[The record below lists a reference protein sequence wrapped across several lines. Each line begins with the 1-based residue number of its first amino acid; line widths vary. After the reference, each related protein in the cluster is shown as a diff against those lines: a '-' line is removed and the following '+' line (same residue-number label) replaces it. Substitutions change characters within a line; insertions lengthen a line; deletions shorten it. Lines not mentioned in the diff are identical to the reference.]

1 MTSTP
6 GPQRGFTLIELMI
19 TVAIVGIIAAIA
31 YPAYTGYLQQA
42 RRAEGKTELLR
53 LVDLQERWFMENSAY
68 TTDIAGDLNWRT
80 SSENGYYALTASTT
94 GGYTFT
100 ATAAGAQSGD
110 SDCPEMTINADGT
123 KAPTGC
129 W

>member
-6 GPQRGFTLIELMI
+6 GPQQGFTLIELMI
-19 TVAIVGIIAAIA
+19 TVAIIGIIAAVA
-31 YPAYTGYLQQA
+31 YPAYSDYMQQA
-42 RRAEGKTELLR
+42 RRAEAKTELLR

-80 SSENGYYALTASTT
+80 SSENGYYTLTASTVD
-94 GGYTFT
+94 GYTFT
-100 ATAAGAQSGD
+100 ATAAGAQADDTACS
-110 SDCPEMTINADGT
+110 PMTLNANGT
-123 KAPTGC
+123 KAPAAC